1 MRRSLRITSVCVA
14 AIAMAGYVS
23 AAKVEAAKDST
34 FEKIQT
40 TTVADPKISE
50 GNISLDVSGMV

>member
-1 MRRSLRITSVCVA
+1 MRRIIKLSLGCVA

-34 FEKIQT
+34 FQKIQT

>member
-1 MRRSLRITSVCVA
+1 MRRLLKLTTVCVA
-14 AIAMAGYVS
+14 AIAMVGYVS

-34 FEKIQT
+34 FQKIQT

-50 GNISLDVSGMV
+50 GNISLEVSGMV

>member
-1 MRRSLRITSVCVA
+1 MRRILKISLASVA

-23 AAKVEAAKDST
+23 AAKVEAAKDSSS
-34 FEKIQT
+34 EKIKT

>member
-1 MRRSLRITSVCVA
+1 MRRIIKLSLGCVA
-14 AIAMAGYVS
+14 AIVMAGFVS

-34 FEKIQT
+34 FQKIQT

>member
-1 MRRSLRITSVCVA
+1 MRRIIKLSLGCVA

-23 AAKVEAAKDST
+23 AAKDST